1 MNAVIAGVKAF
12 GAFWYHF
19 IIGDDPAIAATVA
32 ASLVLTWILA
42 TVGFAAWWLPPLA
55 AAIVVG
61 TSVRRV
67 SRR

>member
-1 MNAVIAGVKAF
+1 MSAVIAGVKAF

-19 IIGDDPAIAATVA
+19 VIGDDPAIAVTVTVA
-32 ASLVLTWILA
+32 LVLTWILA
-42 TVGFAAWWLPPLA
+42 TVGIAAWWLLPLA

-61 TSVRRV
+61 ASVRRV